1 MGAYL
6 LRRCAVALVTLLGIT
21 FLTFLVM
28 RMAPGGLTAGATD
41 LSARVS
47 AHEQRKK
54 FAALYDLDKPWY
66 VQYGRWLKRLSRL
79 DFGQS
84 FKDNRPV
91 LEKIGERLPNTLL
104 LNVLS
109 LGLVFGMAV
118 PLGVLAAVKQNTFWD
133 RAVSALVFVGFSA
146 PTFWVAL
153 MLMMLFGVTLG
164 WLPLSGLHALN
175 ADELSGPAYVL
186 DMARHLLLPVL
197 ISAFSG
203 LAGLS
208 RFVRNGLLEV
218 VRQDYI
224 RTARAKGVPESRIIY
239 HHALRNAL
247 IPVVTLL
254 GLSLPDL
261 IGGGFIFETIFA
273 FPGMGRLG
281 FDAVMAR
288 DFPVVMGVGTI
299 AAFLT
304 LAGNLLADV
313 TYALVDPRIR
323 LAGKHR

>member
-1 MGAYL
+1 MGSYL
-6 LRRCAVALVTLLGIT
+6 LRRFSLTLVVLVGITLLT
-21 FLTFLVM
+21 SVVM
-28 RMAPGGLTAGATD
+28 RLAPGGLTGGVTD

-54 FAALYDLDKPWY
+54 FVALYDLDKPWY

-79 DFGQS
+79 DFGRS
-84 FKDNRPV
+84 FKDDRPV

-104 LNVLS
+104 LNFLS
-109 LGLVFGMAV
+109 LGLVFLVAIPVGI
-118 PLGVLAAVKQNTFWD
+118 LAAVKQNTFWD
-133 RAVSALVFVGFSA
+133 RAVSVFVFVGFSV
-146 PTFWVAL
+146 PTFWLAL

-164 WLPLSGLHALN
+164 WLPLSGLHSLN
-175 ADELSGPAYVL
+175 ADEMSWAAYGV
-186 DMARHLLLPVL
+186 DMGKHLLLPVL
-197 ISAFSG
+197 ISTFTG

-218 VRQDYI
+218 IRQDYI
-224 RTARAKGVPESRIIY
+224 RTARAKGLSEVQVIGR
-239 HHALRNAL
+239 HALRNAL
-247 IPVVTLL
+247 LPVITIL

-281 FDAVMAR
+281 FDAIMAR

-299 AAFLT
+299 AALLT
-304 LAGNLLADV
+304 LLGNFAADLA
-313 TYALVDPRIR
+313 YAIVDPRIR
-323 LAGKHR
+323 LAGKN

>member
-1 MGAYL
+1 MGAFL
-6 LRRCAVALVTLLGIT
+6 LHRILLTLVVLLGIT
-21 FLTFLVM
+21 LMTSVVM
-28 RMAPGGLTAGATD
+28 RLAPGGLTGGATD

-79 DFGQS
+79 DFGRS
-84 FKDNRPV
+84 FKDDRPV
-91 LEKIGERLPNTLL
+91 IEKITERLPNTLL

-109 LGLVFGMAV
+109 LGLVFLVAI
-118 PLGVLAAVKQNTFWD
+118 PIGVLAAVKQNSFWD
-133 RAVSALVFVGFSA
+133 RVVSIFVFIGFSV
-146 PTFWVAL
+146 PTFWLAMML
-153 MLMMLFGVTLG
+153 MLLFGVTLG
-164 WLPLSGLHALN
+164 WLPLSGLHSLN
-175 ADELSGPAYVL
+175 ADEMSWGAYGL
-186 DMARHLLLPVL
+186 DLGKHLILPVL
-197 ISAFSG
+197 ISAFTG

-218 VRQDYI
+218 IRQDYI
-224 RTARAKGVPESRIIY
+224 RTARAKGLPEVQVIGR
-239 HHALRNAL
+239 HALRNAL
-247 IPVVTLL
+247 LPVITLL

-281 FDAVMAR
+281 FEAIMAR

-299 AAFLT
+299 AACLT
-304 LAGNLLADV
+304 LAGNFAADLA
-313 TYALVDPRIR
+313 YAVVDPRIR
-323 LAGKHR
+323 LAGKR

>member
-1 MGAYL
+1 MGSYL
-6 LRRCAVALVTLLGIT
+6 LRRLSLTLVVLVGITLLT
-21 FLTFLVM
+21 SVVM
-28 RMAPGGLTAGATD
+28 RLAPGGLTGGVTD

-54 FAALYDLDKPWY
+54 FMALYDLDKPWY

-79 DFGQS
+79 DFGRS
-84 FKDNRPV
+84 FKDDRPV

-104 LNVLS
+104 LNFLS
-109 LGLVFGMAV
+109 LGLVFLVAIPV
-118 PLGVLAAVKQNTFWD
+118 GVLAAVKQNTFWD
-133 RAVSALVFVGFSA
+133 RAVSVFVFVGFSV
-146 PTFWVAL
+146 PTFWLAL

-164 WLPLSGLHALN
+164 WLPLSGLHSLN
-175 ADELSGPAYVL
+175 ADEMSWGAYGA
-186 DMARHLLLPVL
+186 DMGKHLLLPVL
-197 ISAFSG
+197 ISTFTG

-218 VRQDYI
+218 IRQDYI
-224 RTARAKGVPESRIIY
+224 RTARAKGLSEVKVIGR
-239 HHALRNAL
+239 HALRNAL
-247 IPVVTLL
+247 LPVITIL

-281 FDAVMAR
+281 FDAIMAR

-304 LAGNLLADV
+304 LAGNFLADLA
-313 TYALVDPRIR
+313 YAAVDPRIR
-323 LAGKHR
+323 LAGKR

>member
-1 MGAYL
+1 MGAFL
-6 LRRCAVALVTLLGIT
+6 VRRFALTLVTLLGIT
-21 FLTFLVM
+21 LMTFLVM

-54 FAALYDLDKPWY
+54 FVALYDLDKPWY

-79 DFGQS
+79 DFGRS
-84 FKDNRPV
+84 FKDDRPV

-109 LGLVFGMAV
+109 LGLVFFVAV
-118 PLGVLAAVKQNTFWD
+118 PLGILAAVKQNTFWD
-133 RAVSALVFVGFSA
+133 RAVSALVFIGFSA

-153 MLMMLFGVTLG
+153 MLMMLFGVTFG

-186 DMARHLLLPVL
+186 DMARHLVLPVL
-197 ISAFSG
+197 ISAFAG

>member
-6 LRRCAVALVTLLGIT
+6 VRRLSLTLVVLIGIT
-21 FLTFLVM
+21 VMTSVVM
-28 RMAPGGLTAGATD
+28 RMAPGGLTGGLTD

-54 FAALYDLDKPWY
+54 FIALYDLDKPWY
-66 VQYGRWLKRLSRL
+66 VQYGRWLKRLARL
-79 DFGQS
+79 DFGRS
-84 FKDNRPV
+84 FKDDRPV

-109 LGLVFGMAV
+109 LGLIFAFAV
-118 PLGVLAAVKQNTFWD
+118 PLGILAAVKQNTFWD
-133 RAVSALVFVGFSA
+133 RAVSVFVFIGFSV
-146 PTFWVAL
+146 PTFWLALLL
-153 MLMMLFGVTLG
+153 MLLFGVQLA
-164 WLPLSGLHALN
+164 WLPVSGLHSLN
-175 ADELSGPAYVL
+175 SDELSFAAYWA
-186 DMARHLLLPVL
+186 DTGRHLILPVF
-197 ISAFSG
+197 ISAFTG

-218 VRQDYI
+218 IRQDYI
-224 RTARAKGVPESRIIY
+224 RTARAKGLPESRVIGR
-239 HHALRNAL
+239 HALRNAL
-247 IPVVTLL
+247 IPVITIL

-281 FDAVMAR
+281 FDAIMAR

-304 LAGNLLADV
+304 LAGNFLADLA
-313 TYALVDPRIR
+313 YAAADPRIR
-323 LAGKHR
+323 LAGKS

>member
-1 MGAYL
+1 MIPYV
-6 LRRCAVALVTLLGIT
+6 LRRLALTLIVLVGITLLT
-21 FLTFLVM
+21 SVVM
-28 RMAPGGLTAGATD
+28 RLAPGGLTGGATD

-54 FAALYDLDKPWY
+54 FVALYDLDKPWY

-79 DFGQS
+79 DFGRS
-84 FKDNRPV
+84 FKDDRPV

-104 LNVLS
+104 LNCFS
-109 LGLVFGMAV
+109 LGLVFLVAI
-118 PLGVLAAVKQNTFWD
+118 PLGVLAAVKQNTVWD
-133 RAVSALVFVGFSA
+133 RAVSVFVFVGFSV
-146 PTFWVAL
+146 PTFWLAL
-153 MLMMLFGVTLG
+153 MLMILFGVHLG
-164 WLPLSGLHALN
+164 WLPLSGLHSLN
-175 ADELSGPAYVL
+175 SDEMSLVAYGR
-186 DMARHLLLPVL
+186 DMAKHLILPVT
-197 ISAFSG
+197 ISAFTG

-224 RTARAKGVPESRIIY
+224 RTARAKGLSEPRVIF
-239 HHALRNAL
+239 HHALRNVL
-247 IPVVTLL
+247 LPVITIL

-281 FDAVMAR
+281 FDAIMAR

-304 LAGNLLADV
+304 LAGNFLADLA
-313 TYALVDPRIR
+313 YAVVDPRIR
-323 LAGKHR
+323 LAGKR

>member
-1 MGAYL
+1 M
-6 LRRCAVALVTLLGIT
+6 LVVLVGIT
-21 FLTFLVM
+21 LMTSVVM
-28 RMAPGGLTAGATD
+28 RLAPGGLTGGETD
-41 LSARVS
+41 LSARAS

-54 FAALYDLDKPWY
+54 FMALYDLDKPWY

-79 DFGQS
+79 DFGRS
-84 FKDNRPV
+84 FKDDRPV

-109 LGLVFGMAV
+109 LGLIFLAAV
-118 PLGVLAAVKQNTFWD
+118 PLGVLAAVKKNTFWD
-133 RAVSALVFVGFSA
+133 RAVSVFVFVGFSVPA
-146 PTFWVAL
+146 FWLAL
-153 MLMMLFGVTLG
+153 MLMILFGIKLG
-164 WLPLSGLHALN
+164 WLPLSGLHSLN
-175 ADELSGPAYVL
+175 ADEMSRAADWADRGK
-186 DMARHLLLPVL
+186 HLILPVL
-197 ISAFSG
+197 ISAFTG

-218 VRQDYI
+218 IRQDYI
-224 RTARAKGVPESRIIY
+224 RTARAKGLSESRVIFR
-239 HHALRNAL
+239 HALRNAL
-247 IPVVTLL
+247 LPVITIL

-281 FDAVMAR
+281 FDAIMAR

-304 LAGNLLADV
+304 LAGNFLADLA
-313 TYALVDPRIR
+313 YAAVDPRIR
-323 LAGKHR
+323 LAGKN

>member
-6 LRRCAVALVTLLGIT
+6 LRRLSLTLVVLIGIT
-21 FLTFLVM
+21 VMTSVVM
-28 RMAPGGLTAGATD
+28 RMAPGGLTGGMTD

-54 FAALYDLDKPWY
+54 FIALYDLDKPWY
-66 VQYGRWLKRLSRL
+66 VQYGRWLKRLARL
-79 DFGQS
+79 DFGRS
-84 FKDNRPV
+84 FKDDRPV

-104 LNVLS
+104 LNFLS
-109 LGLVFGMAV
+109 LGFIFALAV
-118 PLGVLAAVKQNTFWD
+118 PLGILAAVKQNTFWD
-133 RAVSALVFVGFSA
+133 RAVSVFVFIGFSV
-146 PTFWVAL
+146 PTFWLALLL
-153 MLMMLFGVTLG
+153 MLLFGVQLA
-164 WLPLSGLHALN
+164 WLPVSGLHSLN
-175 ADELSGPAYVL
+175 SDELSFAANWADTG
-186 DMARHLLLPVL
+186 RHLILPVF
-197 ISAFSG
+197 ISAFTG

-218 VRQDYI
+218 IRQDYI
-224 RTARAKGVPESRIIY
+224 RTARSKGLPESRVIGR
-239 HHALRNAL
+239 HALRNAL
-247 IPVVTLL
+247 IPVITIL

-281 FDAVMAR
+281 FDAIMAR

-304 LAGNLLADV
+304 LAGNFLADLA
-313 TYALVDPRIR
+313 YAAADPRIR
-323 LAGKHR
+323 LAGKS

>member
-1 MGAYL
+1 VGAYL
-6 LRRCAVALVTLLGIT
+6 LRRLSLTLVVLIGIT
-21 FLTFLVM
+21 VMTSVVM
-28 RMAPGGLTAGATD
+28 RMAPGGLTGGMTD

-54 FAALYDLDKPWY
+54 FIALYDLDKPWY
-66 VQYGRWLKRLSRL
+66 VQYGRWLKRLARL
-79 DFGQS
+79 DFGRS
-84 FKDNRPV
+84 FKDDRPV

-109 LGLVFGMAV
+109 LGFIFALAV
-118 PLGVLAAVKQNTFWD
+118 PLGILAAVKQNTFWD
-133 RAVSALVFVGFSA
+133 RAVSVFVFIGFSV
-146 PTFWVAL
+146 PTFWLALLL
-153 MLMMLFGVTLG
+153 MLLFGVQLA
-164 WLPLSGLHALN
+164 WLPVSGLHSLN
-175 ADELSGPAYVL
+175 SDELSFAAYWA
-186 DMARHLLLPVL
+186 DTGRHLILPVF
-197 ISAFSG
+197 ISAFTG

-218 VRQDYI
+218 IRQDYI
-224 RTARAKGVPESRIIY
+224 RTARSKGLPESRVIGR
-239 HHALRNAL
+239 HALRNAL
-247 IPVVTLL
+247 IPVITIL

-281 FDAVMAR
+281 FDAIMAR

-304 LAGNLLADV
+304 LAGNFLADLA
-313 TYALVDPRIR
+313 YAAADPRIR
-323 LAGKHR
+323 LAGKS

>member
-1 MGAYL
+1 MTTYL
-6 LRRCAVALVTLLGIT
+6 LRRLALSLVTLVGIT
-21 FLTFLVM
+21 LLTFVVM
-28 RMAPGGLTAGATD
+28 RLAPGGLTAGASD
-41 LSARVS
+41 LSARAS

-54 FAALYDLDKPWY
+54 FAALYDLDKPWH
-66 VQYGRWLKRLSRL
+66 VQYFRWLHRLSRL
-79 DFGQS
+79 DFGRS
-84 FKDNRPV
+84 FKDDRPV
-91 LEKIGERLPNTLL
+91 LEKIAERLPNTLL
-104 LNVLS
+104 LNGLS
-109 LGLVFGMAV
+109 LGLVFLVAV
-118 PLGVLAAVKQNTFWD
+118 PLGVLAAVKQNTFLD

-164 WLPLSGLHALN
+164 WLPLSGLHALD
-175 ADELSGPAYVL
+175 ADELSGVAYAW
-186 DMARHLLLPVL
+186 DMARHLLLPVF
-197 ISAFSG
+197 ISAFAG

-218 VRQDYI
+218 LRQDYI
-224 RTARAKGVPESRIIY
+224 RTARAKGAPPSHVIFR
-239 HHALRNAL
+239 HALRNAL

-313 TYALVDPRIR
+313 AYALVDPRIR
-323 LAGKHR
+323 LAGKHP

>member
-6 LRRCAVALVTLLGIT
+6 LRRLSLTLVVLVGITLLT
-21 FLTFLVM
+21 SVVM
-28 RMAPGGLTAGATD
+28 RLAPGGLTGGVTD
-41 LSARVS
+41 LSARAS

-54 FAALYDLDKPWY
+54 FIALYDLDKPWY

-79 DFGQS
+79 DFGRS
-84 FKDNRPV
+84 FKDDRPV

-104 LNVLS
+104 LNFLS
-109 LGLVFGMAV
+109 LGLVFLVAIPV
-118 PLGVLAAVKQNTFWD
+118 GVLAAVKQNTFWD
-133 RAVSALVFVGFSA
+133 RAVSVFVFVGFSV
-146 PTFWVAL
+146 PTFWLAL
-153 MLMMLFGVTLG
+153 MLMILFGVNLG
-164 WLPLSGLHALN
+164 WLPLSGLHSLN
-175 ADELSGPAYVL
+175 ADEMSFAAYGA
-186 DMARHLLLPVL
+186 DMGKHLILPVL
-197 ISAFSG
+197 ISTFTG

-218 VRQDYI
+218 IRQDYI
-224 RTARAKGVPESRIIY
+224 RTARAKGLPESRVIF

-247 IPVVTLL
+247 LPVITIL

-281 FDAVMAR
+281 FDAIMAR

-304 LAGNLLADV
+304 LAGNFLADLA
-313 TYALVDPRIR
+313 YAAVDPRIR
-323 LAGKHR
+323 LSGKR

>member
-1 MGAYL
+1 MSAYL
-6 LRRCAVALVTLLGIT
+6 LRRGLLTLVTLIGIT
-21 FLTFLVM
+21 LMTFLVM
-28 RMAPGGLTAGATD
+28 RLAPGGLTAGATD

-54 FAALYDLDKPWY
+54 FIALYDLDKPWY

-79 DFGQS
+79 DFGRS
-84 FKDNRPV
+84 FKDDRPV
-91 LEKIGERLPNTLL
+91 LAKIAERLPNTIL

-109 LGLVFGMAV
+109 LGLIFVVAV
-118 PLGVLAAVKQNTFWD
+118 PLGILAAVKQNTFWD
-133 RAVSALVFVGFSA
+133 RAVSVFVFVGFSV
-146 PTFWVAL
+146 PTFWLAL
-153 MLMMLFGVTLG
+153 MLMILFGVNLG

-175 ADELSGPAYVL
+175 ADELSPIAYGL
-186 DMARHLLLPVL
+186 DMGRHLLLPVL
-197 ISAFSG
+197 ISAFTG

-224 RTARAKGVPESRIIY
+224 RTARAKGLPESRVMVR
-239 HHALRNAL
+239 HALRNAL
-247 IPVVTLL
+247 IPVVTIM

-281 FDAVMAR
+281 FDAIMAR

-299 AAFLT
+299 AACLT
-304 LAGNLLADV
+304 LAGNLLADLA
-313 TYALVDPRIR
+313 YAVVDPRIR
-323 LAGKHR
+323 LAGQR